1 MIYHMPPVPAE
12 PTQLDRIESNL
23 AAIIERLNLLVEA
36 IAAFDDEHEPNDG
49 TRDQTQPL

>member
-1 MIYHMPPVPAE
+1 MIHPMPPVPTE

-23 AAIIERLNLLVEA
+23 EAIIERLNLLVEA
-36 IAAFDDEHEPNDG
+36 IAAFDEDEPNDG